1 MGSQRAEQDWV
12 TFTFLSLT
20 TNDRERG
27 YLSIN
32 TESNSINI
40 NAYIPKQAGSTH
52 KPLSLKEKEKKKR
65 PEKERF
71 RVKELNWNPHLVL
84 ASLPAVLKKKREEN
98 PKSVC
103 IKVPFPM
110 AEGLI
115 KIFRCFS
122 AAWKAFFFLWNSYIT
137 GSGSNNSRGQKLC
150 KWHQWFRSTPPSSGS
165 LSWFPCLQSRS
176 GKGWLLQEAVGGFP
190 NVRPNDRI
198 QKKWTSPY
206 VPPWFFQ

>member
-1 MGSQRAEQDWV
+1 M

-52 KPLSLKEKEKKKR
+52 KPLSLKEKEKKKKR

-122 AAWKAFFFLWNSYIT
+122 AAWKAFFFYEIHILLEVAPTILEVKSFVNDIS
-137 GSGSNNSRGQKLC
+137 GSGAHRPLQDLC
-150 KWHQWFRSTPPSSGS
+150 PGFLASS
-165 LSWFPCLQSRS
+165 L
-176 GKGWLLQEAVGGFP
+176 AVG
-190 NVRPNDRI
+190 RADCSRR
-198 QKKWTSPY
+198 Q
-206 VPPWFFQ
+206 